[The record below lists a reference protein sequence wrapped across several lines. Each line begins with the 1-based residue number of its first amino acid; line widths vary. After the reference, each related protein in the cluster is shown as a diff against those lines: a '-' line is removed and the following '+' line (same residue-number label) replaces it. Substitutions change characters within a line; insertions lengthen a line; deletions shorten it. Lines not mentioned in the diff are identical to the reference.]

1 MCSPSCLHLPEMDT
15 KSPLLPTH
23 MREDQKGIKSIKLNN
38 VIQMNI
44 LAESVC
50 LLMHRKCEET
60 GSVLSG
66 SDENK
71 KRGHYPAMFLKAT
84 IH

>member
-1 MCSPSCLHLPEMDT
+1 MCSSSCLHLPEMEA

-23 MREDQKGIKSIKLNN
+23 MREDQKAIKSIKLNN

-44 LAESVC
+44 LADSVC
-50 LLMHRKCEET
+50 LLMHCKCEET
-60 GSVLSG
+60 DSELSG
-66 SDENK
+66 PDENK
-71 KRGHYPAMFLKAT
+71 KRGHYCAMFLKAT

>member
-1 MCSPSCLHLPEMDT
+1 MES
-15 KSPLLPTH
+15 KSPLVPTH
-23 MREDQKGIKSIKLNN
+23 LREDQKGIKSIKLNN

-44 LAESVC
+44 LADSVC

-60 GSVLSG
+60 DAEHSG
-66 SDENK
+66 PDENK
-71 KRGHYPAMFLKAT
+71 KRGHYRAMFLKAT